1 MSARI
6 EDYALIG
13 DSRTVALVGRN
24 GSIDWFCAPRIDS
37 GACFAALLGDEDH
50 GRWLIAPVEEPTSV
64 TRRYEPDT
72 LVLETLF
79 ETPSGTVAL
88 NDFMVPGSPD
98 PTIHRIVECRS
109 GSVELDMELLV
120 RFDYGSI
127 TPWVTSTGDGQLLV
141 AGPEGLR
148 FHSSVPLEAERMRTT
163 ARFTITEGNR
173 RTFSLTAFDSA
184 GDEPHPLDSFAA
196 REATRRWWHEWVGR
210 CTYQGGWRDEVV
222 RSLITLKALTYE
234 PTGAVC
240 AAATTSLPEELGGI
254 RNWDYRYSW
263 LRDATMTL
271 QAFLLGGYLEEA
283 ANWSLWLRR
292 AVAGDPADFQIMYG
306 VDGTRR
312 LTELTLDWLPGY
324 EGSAP
329 VRIGN
334 AASDQFQLDVFG
346 EILDAVLT
354 AARNGLQPVA
364 DARDGILIKMLDR
377 LERVW
382 REPDEG
388 IWEVRGPR
396 RHFTHSKVMA
406 WVAFDRAVRLAKE
419 GLLIRDDS
427 EHWAELR
434 DEVHAEVCEKGWNP
448 EVGAFTQ
455 YYGSDRLDASVLM
468 MCQVGFLPADDARM
482 VSTVEAIQRDL
493 VVDGFVKRYQT
504 DSGSSDGLSGDE
516 GAFLLTTFWLA
527 DALTFLGRTDEAEET
542 FDRLRGLANDVG
554 LLSEEYEPHAGRL
567 LGNFPQAFSHLGLIH
582 TAANLSLKEAS
593 PCAIRASAA
602 ASPAGR

>member
-1 MSARI
+1 
-6 EDYALIG
+6 
-13 DSRTVALVGRN
+13 
-24 GSIDWFCAPRIDS
+24 
-37 GACFAALLGDEDH
+37 
-50 GRWLIAPVEEPTSV
+50 
-64 TRRYEPDT
+64 
-72 LVLETLF
+72 
-79 ETPSGTVAL
+79 
-88 NDFMVPGSPD
+88 
-98 PTIHRIVECRS
+98 
-109 GSVELDMELLV
+109 
-120 RFDYGSI
+120 
-127 TPWVTSTGDGQLLV
+127 
-141 AGPEGLR
+141 
-148 FHSSVPLEAERMRTT
+148 
-163 ARFTITEGNR
+163 
-173 RTFSLTAFDSA
+173 
-184 GDEPHPLDSFAA
+184 
-196 REATRRWWHEWVGR
+196 
-210 CTYQGGWRDEVV
+210 
-222 RSLITLKALTYE
+222 
-234 PTGAVC
+234 
-240 AAATTSLPEELGGI
+240 
-254 RNWDYRYSW
+254 
-263 LRDATMTL
+263 
-271 QAFLLGGYLEEA
+271 
-283 ANWSLWLRR
+283 
-292 AVAGDPADFQIMYG
+292 
-306 VDGTRR
+306 
-312 LTELTLDWLPGY
+312 
-324 EGSAP
+324 
-329 VRIGN
+329 
-334 AASDQFQLDVFG
+334 
-346 EILDAVLT
+346 
-354 AARNGLQPVA
+354 
-364 DARDGILIKMLDR
+364 MLDR

-468 MCQVGFLPADDARM
+468 MCQVGFLPADDPRM

-582 TAANLSLKEAS
+582 TAANSTKVQ
-593 PCAIRASAA
+593 ASA
-602 ASPAGR
+602 